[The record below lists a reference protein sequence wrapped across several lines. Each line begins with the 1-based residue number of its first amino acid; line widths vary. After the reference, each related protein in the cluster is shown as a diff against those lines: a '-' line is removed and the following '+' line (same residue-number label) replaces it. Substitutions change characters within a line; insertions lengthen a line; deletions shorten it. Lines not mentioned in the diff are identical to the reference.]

1 MSAKKNLLLRVVS
14 GVCLGAIAIWG
25 VVWSNFVLNLL
36 LAAGAIIGG
45 IEWTQIIEPSFR
57 RAQSAPGIHNSAST
71 GILHGFRARFTCD
84 GLTGVILSLALFI
97 LFVIGTRTHAPEYL
111 PELLGGSVLTF
122 ISLSLWER
130 VFGDKAERVRGSANL
145 GPSPDALRAPSSPTG
160 RGIMLIALGFPVIG
174 STILSLL
181 ALHQGIN
188 WHALIFLLS
197 CVSATD
203 IGAFAF
209 GKTIGG
215 RKLAP
220 RISPNK
226 TWAGSIGGLATAGV
240 IAAILSHWLGE
251 GSTLNSIAVGVI
263 VSVLAQAGDLLE
275 SALKR
280 RFSVKDS
287 GFLIPGHGGI
297 LDRIDGLL
305 LAAPLFTLYRLWLGG
320 PL

>member
-1 MSAKKNLLLRVVS
+1 MSAKNNLLLRVLS
-14 GVCLGAIAIWG
+14 GICLGAIAIWG

-36 LAAGAIIGG
+36 LAAGAIISG

-57 RAQSAPGIHNSAST
+57 AQHGIHPAV
-71 GILHGFRARFTCD
+71 LLERPDGFRARAHGMT
-84 GLTGVILSLALFI
+84 LYVLSFALFI
-97 LFVIGTRTHAPEYL
+97 LFVIGTRTHAPRYGF
-111 PELLGGSVLTF
+111 ELASGSVLF
-122 ISLSLWER
+122 FAYAVAFKPSLARKRDSL
-130 VFGDKAERVRGSANL
+130 FLS
-145 GPSPDALRAPSSPTG
+145 
-160 RGIMLIALGFPVIG
+160 LGFPVIG
-174 STILSLL
+174 ATILSLL
-181 ALHQGIN
+181 ALHQGVN
-188 WHALIFLLS
+188 WHALIFLLA

-203 IGAFAF
+203 IGGFAF
-209 GKTIGG
+209 GKMIGG
-215 RKLAP
+215 KKLAP

-226 TWAGSIGGLATAGV
+226 TIAGSIGGLISAAV
-240 IAAILSHWLGE
+240 VAAILSHWLGE
-251 GSTLNSIAVGVI
+251 VSAFHSMIVGLALSI
-263 VSVLAQAGDLLE
+263 LAQLGDLAE